1 MPEKLETLESK
12 NSTKGGTAK
21 DAGRYAAS
29 PDGIGKKAA
38 PAWNARR
45 LAFLGMLGALSMVLM
60 LIRFPLWFAPSFL
73 DFDVA
78 DLPALFAGFFL
89 GPLDGVIVIFV
100 KILLKI
106 VFQGSNTA
114 FVGEFSN
121 VTMSCVFVLC
131 ASLIYKRNKT
141 KKTAV
146 LSMVIAS
153 VLVSIVG
160 IFLNAYVMFPLYSN
174 LYHMPME
181 AIVAAGSAVNPLVKD
196 EVTLMLFAVFPFNLV
211 KHAITSLVTFLIYK
225 RSGRVLRGL
234 LQGAK

>member
-1 MPEKLETLESK
+1 MEQTLQQIQSLLVNAGGKILLALAVWIVGRFVISKITGSLNKLPSVRKMDETV
-12 NSTKGGTAK
+12 
-21 DAGRYAAS
+21 R
-29 PDGIGKKAA
+29 
-38 PAWNARR
+38 
-45 LAFLGMLGALSMVLM
+45 
-60 LIRFPLWFAPSFL
+60 SFL
-73 DFDVA
+73 NS
-78 DLPALFAGFFL
+78 
-89 GPLDGVIVIFV
+89 FV

-160 IFLNAYVMFPLYSN
+160 IFLNAFVMFPLYSN